1 MDKIAVIFPGV
12 GYNTDRP
19 LLYYS
24 WKLFQQA
31 GYEIVKLDYSD
42 LPEDMTENQWKMSM
56 GVNQVID
63 QTHAQLKNID
73 FSKYKKIAF
82 VSKSVG
88 TVAAAEYAKTMELED
103 VLQIYFTP
111 LMQTFLYTMPGQGI
125 VFHGDKDPLV
135 PTLNVQSECDK
146 QHLELFVTKN
156 ANHSLEVGD
165 AIKDLHTMQMV
176 LMDIKL
182 QAI

>member
-12 GYNTDRP
+12 GYNIDRP
-19 LLYYS
+19 LLYYPG
-24 WKLFQQA
+24 KLFEQA
-31 GYEIVKLDYSD
+31 GYEVIRLSYSD
-42 LPEDMTENQWKMSM
+42 LPEDMMDNQWKMSM

-63 QTHAQLKNID
+63 QTHAQLKDID
-73 FSKYKKIAF
+73 FSKYKKVAF
-82 VSKSVG
+82 ISKSVG
-88 TVAAAEYAKTMELED
+88 TVAAAEYAKVNEMED

-111 LMQTFLYTMPGQGI
+111 LLQTFLYTLPNQGV
-125 VFHGDKDPLV
+125 VFHGDADPLV
-135 PTLNVQSECDK
+135 PTFNVQAECDK
-146 QHLELFVTKN
+146 QHLELFVTKK

-165 AIKDLHTMQMV
+165 AIKDLQELQMV

>member
-1 MDKIAVIFPGV
+1 M
-12 GYNTDRP
+12 
-19 LLYYS
+19 S
-24 WKLFQQA
+24 
-31 GYEIVKLDYSD
+31 SD
-42 LPEDMTENQWKMSM
+42 L
-56 GVNQVID
+56 
-63 QTHAQLKNID
+63 
-73 FSKYKKIAF
+73 
-82 VSKSVG
+82 
-88 TVAAAEYAKTMELED
+88 
-103 VLQIYFTP
+103 FTP
-111 LMQTFLYTMPGQGI
+111 FFRRFSIRCRGGRSISRGPS
-125 VFHGDKDPLV
+125 VA

>member
-1 MDKIAVIFPGV
+1 MKV
-12 GYNTDRP
+12 
-19 LLYYS
+19 
-24 WKLFQQA
+24 
-31 GYEIVKLDYSD
+31 DYAD

-56 GVNQVID
+56 GINQVID

-73 FSKYKKIAF
+73 FKKYKKVAF
-82 VSKSVG
+82 ISKSVG
-88 TVAAAEYAKTMELED
+88 TVAAAEYAKTMEMED
-103 VLQIYFTP
+103 VLQVYFTP
-111 LMQTFLYTMPGQGI
+111 LLQTFLYTQPNQGI
-125 VFHGDKDPLV
+125 VFHGDKDQFV